1 MVLQLELS
9 FKWSF
14 LLALE
19 NISQNISW
27 DKEDH
32 HIQKIQSSPAYH
44 NALDAQ
50 AEIPEYYHP
59 ASSRTIVYDPIDR
72 SREDDAGCCRLV
84 IWL

>member
-50 AEIPEYYHP
+50 AEIPEYYP
-59 ASSRTIVYDPIDR
+59 ASSRTIVYDLIHR
-72 SREDDAGCCRLV
+72 SQREDDAGERRV